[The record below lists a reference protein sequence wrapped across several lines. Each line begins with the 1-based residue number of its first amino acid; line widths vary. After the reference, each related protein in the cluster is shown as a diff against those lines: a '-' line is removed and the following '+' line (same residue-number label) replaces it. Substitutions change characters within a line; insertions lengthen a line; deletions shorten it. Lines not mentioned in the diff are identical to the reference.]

1 MAEEDKKLGHEDSFM
16 GENSTAGNTSVAPE
30 SPIAD
35 RSYEIKEIFVGSE
48 SFGVG
53 RRSSSA
59 VSLEIPEYYPVEL
72 VANKSCTIN
81 ELEKLGN
88 KGRTSPNTTKSGS
101 DFLTDDRVNQSPTT
115 SKSLVAIQSFTTD
128 QRLIEDQGLVAKQMS
143 VEDQEST
150 PEPESITNSSSVKST
165 SSIEDKNNIWI
176 FMESLIKDEMN
187 ASSSGYKAQGLSS
200 HRPKPKSIS
209 SRTMVTKAFKS
220 LNSRETLS
228 LAAIRNFVSENYN
241 LFDKALKLR
250 MGYIKRYLNKSLE
263 SGQLI
268 RVRGKGLRGS
278 FRLPKKKGR
287 RQTKTG
293 KKKQTTTTRNNPL
306 EKKPLKYHL
315 NRHN

>member
-1 MAEEDKKLGHEDSFM
+1 MAEEGKKLGHEDSFM

-35 RSYEIKEIFVGSE
+35 PSYEIKEIFIGSE

-59 VSLEIPEYYPVEL
+59 VSLEMPEYYPVDL

-88 KGRTSPNTTKSGS
+88 KERTSPNTTKSGS
-101 DFLTDDRVNQSPTT
+101 DFLTDERVNQSPTT
-115 SKSLVAIQSFTTD
+115 SQSLVAIESLTTD
-128 QRLIEDQGLVAKQMS
+128 QALIENQRLVAKQLS

-176 FMESLIKDEMN
+176 FTESLIKDEMN

-250 MGYIKRYLNKSLE
+250 MGYVKRYLRKSLE

-268 RVRGKGLRGS
+268 RVRGKGLSGS
-278 FRLPKKKGR
+278 FRLPKKKGVAKPKPAKR
-287 RQTKTG
+287 SKQLRLAINVR
-293 KKKQTTTTRNNPL
+293 KKKVVKSENQ
-306 EKKPLKYHL
+306 
-315 NRHN
+315 